1 MQPVRPFSPRQF
13 GKKHTL
19 TGHKAAVYALAA
31 GPAAGQFY
39 SAAGDGW
46 IVLWD
51 LQDPSETGKLVATAD
66 TQVFALHPLPGAATL
81 AAGDLYGHVHFITPE
96 APGDTRRVL
105 AHGGKPVF
113 AFCHTPAGLLSIGG
127 DGRLLRWDT
136 RRCMPSESL
145 TLSHSSLRAISWHA
159 GRNELAIGAS
169 DGCIYLLDA
178 DTLGLRKRLHN
189 AHQPSVFSLCW
200 LPDGQQLVS
209 GGRDALIKVW
219 NTTDDSPLHTLQAH
233 WFTVNDLQYCD
244 GHPYF
249 ISASRD
255 KTIKWWDVH
264 SFALLKVF
272 DTLRDGC
279 HHNSVNKLLWLP
291 EAEALISASDDR
303 SLMVWR
309 GAENSPTAPGVK

>member
-1 MQPVRPFSPRQF
+1 MHVHPFSPRRF
-13 GKKHTL
+13 SKKYTL

-51 LQDPSETGKLVATAD
+51 LQDQPETGRLLATAD
-66 TQVFALHPLPGAATL
+66 TQVFALHSLSETATL
-81 AAGDLYGHVHFITPE
+81 VAGDLYGHVHFIRPE
-96 APGDTRRVL
+96 APGDTRRLL

-136 RRCMPSESL
+136 RRCQPAESL
-145 TLSHSSLRAISWHA
+145 TLSYSSLRSISWHA
-159 GRNELAIGAS
+159 GRNELAVGAS

-178 DTLGLRKRLHN
+178 DTLSLRRRLPN
-189 AHQPSVFSLCW
+189 AHQPSVFSLVW
-200 LPDGQQLVS
+200 LPDGQRLVS

-219 NTTDDSPLHTLQAH
+219 AVDDDSQHPLHSLQAH

-244 GHPYF
+244 GNQCF

-255 KTIKWWDVH
+255 KTIKWWDAQ
-264 SFALLKVF
+264 SFELLKVF
-272 DTLRDGC
+272 DTMRDGC
-279 HHNSVNKLLWLP
+279 HRNSVNKLLWLP
-291 EAEALISASDDR
+291 EAATLISASDDR
-303 SLMVWR
+303 SLMVWS
-309 GAENSPTAPGVK
+309 GPDAGSGQMA